1 MKLAIGAAQLGMP
14 YGVANR
20 VGRVNGASA
29 ARMLDVA
36 RANGID
42 TIDTAAAYGESEA
55 TLGTIG
61 TSGFRV
67 VTKIGP
73 IPATCPDAA
82 DWVVESVRASCGRL
96 RRPSVYGVLLHRSE
110 DLLGPHGA
118 GVADGLRRLPS
129 HGLAERFG
137 VSVYSPDELARAQS
151 VLGGDLVQLPR
162 NPFDRR
168 FDRTGWIRRLADSGV
183 EVHVRSIFLQGLLA
197 MAPSAVPE
205 RFSRWR
211 GPLEAW
217 HRWLAARGVGAI
229 EACLSDAM
237 SDPCISR
244 IVTGFDSPEQLA
256 EACALAGRSSLP
268 APDSLAV
275 DDLDLLLPSR
285 WSKP

>member
-1 MKLAIGAAQLGMP
+1 MRLAVGAAQMGMP

-20 VGRVNGASA
+20 VGQVNSDSA
-29 ARMLDVA
+29 ARILDVA

-55 TLGTIG
+55 TLGLIG
-61 TSGFRV
+61 TAGFRV

-73 IPATCPDAA
+73 IPACCPDAVR
-82 DWVVESVRASCGRL
+82 WVVESVRASCDRL
-96 RRPSVYGVLLHRSE
+96 RIPSVYGVLLHRSE

-118 GVADGLRRLPS
+118 GIADGMRSLPS
-129 HGLAERFG
+129 LGLTERFG
-137 VSVYSPDELARAQS
+137 VSVYSPDELARAQP

-168 FDRTGWIRRLADSGV
+168 FDRAGWIRRLADSGV

-205 RFSRWR
+205 RFARWR

-217 HRWLAARGVGAI
+217 HRWLAARGVGAV

-237 SDPCISR
+237 SDPGISR
-244 IVTGFDSPEQLA
+244 IITGFDSPEQLA
-256 EACALAGRSSLP
+256 EACALACRPPFP
-268 APDSLAV
+268 APDALAI

-285 WSKP
+285 WGKP